1 MRYLTVAEAY
11 RDLEQVSSRLAL
23 IERMTALVAQTPAEL
38 LPVVCYLGQGQI
50 APEFAGVD
58 LGLAEKLA
66 IRAVATAAG
75 IEAAQ
80 VADRVREAGDL
91 GQAAEQL
98 LAGDGRA
105 AELTVVTV
113 VNTLRQI
120 AAAEGTGSQGRKL
133 ELLAGL
139 LARAT
144 PLEAR
149 YLLRLVTGNLRLG
162 VGTPTI
168 LDALAQ
174 VYAGGRA
181 QRPVLERAYSICCD
195 LGRVA
200 AALVGG
206 GLAAVSELKVQPGS
220 PVRAMLAQ
228 RLSDAAE
235 ILAKLGGRCAAEY
248 KYDGV
253 RVQAHR
259 TADGTIELWTRRL
272 EEISAQFPDV
282 VALLAAGLGPRE
294 AILEGEVVAY
304 DAAAGELRPF
314 GEVMLR
320 RRKHGIDQAVLDV
333 PVGLFCFELLYAD
346 GLDLTRLPYP
356 QRRAALAAAVTLS
369 PRLRLT
375 TATEV
380 DSPAAL
386 DAAFAQAVTDGCEGL
401 VCKSTGPG
409 SAYQAGARG
418 WQWIKL
424 KRDYR
429 TELSDTT
436 DLVVVGAFAG
446 RGRRTGVYGAVL
458 LAAYDADADLF
469 RAVTKCGAGFSDADL
484 AALPGKLAPL
494 ARADKSPRVDSRQ
507 DPDVWFE
514 PGLLLEILSA
524 ELTLSPNYT
533 AAWGQ
538 IEADSGLAMRFP
550 RFTGRWRDDK
560 SAEDAT
566 TTRELIELF
575 LTARRTPVR
584 SSLGLDADFG
594 KRLGYQVGEGLW
606 RLQGNVQL
614 SATGRLLLDVP
625 DVPVPGLGLDHVHVH
640 LGVGGDEV
648 EGVKV
653 GHLGHGDL
661 AGCRLAG
668 GADRAVGQQRVPEG
682 RGDDPGA
689 GARAAHGHAD
699 DRGAC
704 LPEQPQHREHVL
716 GCPGGADELDHGA
729 PVAQLQVAVS
739 QVLRH
744 AVEPVLRGDDPG
756 RRAVPAGHLV
766 QAVRLDVDVGAP
778 GFVGRAQDGQ
788 PFGFRSL
795 VAAALAFR
803 AAGQDQRHC

>member
-1 MRYLTVAEAY
+1 VKYLIVAEAY
-11 RDLEQVSSRLAL
+11 RDLEQVSGRLAL
-23 IERMTALVAQTPAEL
+23 IERMAALVAQTPPEL
-38 LPVVCYLGQGQI
+38 LPTVCYLGQGLI

-66 IRAVATAAG
+66 VRAVATAAG
-75 IEAAQ
+75 TDAAQ
-80 VADRVREAGDL
+80 VAAQVREAGDL
-91 GQAAEQL
+91 GQAAERL
-98 LAGDGRA
+98 LAQTAPGQA
-105 AELTVVTV
+105 ASLEVTTVVD
-113 VNTLRQI
+113 TLRQI
-120 AAAEGTGSQGRKL
+120 AAAEGPGSQGRKL

-139 LARAT
+139 LGQAT

-181 QRPVLERAYSICCD
+181 QRPVLERAYNICCD

-200 AALVGG
+200 ATLVEG
-206 GLAAVSELKVQPGS
+206 GLGAVEQLRVRPGS

-235 ILAKLGGRCAAEY
+235 ILAKLGGRCSAEY

-259 TADGTIELWTRRL
+259 TADGYIELFTRRL
-272 EEISAQFPDV
+272 ESLSDQFPDV
-282 VALLAAGLGPRE
+282 VETLAAGLGPRE

-320 RRKHGIDQAVLDV
+320 RRKHGIDQAVRDV

-346 GLDLTRLPYP
+346 GEDLTRLPYP
-356 QRRAALAAAVTLS
+356 ERRARLAQAITVG

-375 TATEV
+375 TAAEV
-380 DSPAAL
+380 ADAAAL
-386 DAAFAQAVTDGCEGL
+386 DATFAQAVTDGCEGL
-401 VCKSTGPG
+401 VCKSVGPD

-436 DLVVVGAFAG
+436 DLVVIGAFAG

-458 LAAYDADADLF
+458 LAAYDPAADLF

-494 ARADKSPRVDSRQ
+494 ASPHKPARVDARQ
-507 DPDVWFE
+507 EPDVWFE
-514 PGLLLEILSA
+514 PGLVLEILSA

-538 IEADSGLAMRFP
+538 VDDDAGLAMRFP

-560 SAEDAT
+560 APEDAT
-566 TTRELIELF
+566 TTTELIELF
-575 LTARRTPVR
+575 LTARRTPAKAE
-584 SSLGLDADFG
+584 S
-594 KRLGYQVGEGLW
+594 
-606 RLQGNVQL
+606 
-614 SATGRLLLDVP
+614 
-625 DVPVPGLGLDHVHVH
+625 
-640 LGVGGDEV
+640 
-648 EGVKV
+648 
-653 GHLGHGDL
+653 
-661 AGCRLAG
+661 AG
-668 GADRAVGQQRVPEG
+668 G
-682 RGDDPGA
+682 
-689 GARAAHGHAD
+689 
-699 DRGAC
+699 
-704 LPEQPQHREHVL
+704 
-716 GCPGGADELDHGA
+716 
-729 PVAQLQVAVS
+729 
-739 QVLRH
+739 
-744 AVEPVLRGDDPG
+744 
-756 RRAVPAGHLV
+756 
-766 QAVRLDVDVGAP
+766 
-778 GFVGRAQDGQ
+778 
-788 PFGFRSL
+788 
-795 VAAALAFR
+795 
-803 AAGQDQRHC
+803 